1 MLHSCHL
8 WTLSLRRCC
17 ITKIHFWPWINSS
30 PLTNHYHDWS
40 GLRGPCGSGRQP
52 ECNALALVLEVQAGS
67 GGGACTFGFD
77 EKPLLQGYDNPAGR
91 RIIWR
96 DPQVRDLVVSTMRFL
111 IFFCLLV
118 LAYIRLSSHHIRNKP
133 PNNLSN
139 ETTQLHEFHGS
150 LYIPGESKGLQI
162 SHHNYH
168 YSITRE
174 HIITIFHSYPM
185 IFTYYYIL
193 VIIIFREYVVKFSFT
208 NKYIPVCYRI
218 SVE

>member
-17 ITKIHFWPWINSS
+17 ITKIHFWTWINSS
-30 PLTNHYHDWS
+30 PLTNHYHNWS

-52 ECNALALVLEVQAGS
+52 ECNALALVLEVRAGS

-77 EKPLLQGYDNPAGR
+77 EKPQSGR
-91 RIIWR
+91 SPHHLKRSSGSG
-96 DPQVRDLVVSTMRFL
+96 LGCFNHAFFL
-111 IFFCLLV
+111 ILFCLLV
-118 LAYIRLSSHHIRNKP
+118 LAYFIRLSSHHIRNKP
-133 PNNLSN
+133 PNNRSN

-150 LYIPGESKGLQI
+150 FYIPGESKGLKT
-162 SHHNYH
+162 SHHYYH

-193 VIIIFREYVVKFSFT
+193 YSL
-208 NKYIPVCYRI
+208 
-218 SVE
+218 